1 MTAQKARNCSRQ
13 LGQIEIHLNSAGLDQ
28 TEVALLEIARF
39 YLQTYAVAASHTWI
53 LASKAA
59 GKHFG
64 I

>member
-1 MTAQKARNCSRQ
+1 MTAQKVINCSRHP
-13 LGQIEIHLNSAGLDQ
+13 GQKEIYVNSAGLDQ
-28 TEVALLEIARF
+28 IEFALLEIARF

-53 LASKAA
+53 LASKGA